1 MKQIRIALVGQPN
14 VGKTLLINSVS
25 GSKLKVGNFAGVT
38 VEKKEISFEYEGH
51 EIIITDL
58 PGTYSLNDYTLE
70 ERVTKTYLLNDRYD
84 MILNVL
90 DSTNLERNLYLTT
103 ELLELDAK
111 MVCALN
117 MSDEA
122 KKENIH
128 IDASQLSTIL
138 GIPCHKVS
146 AATKEGIELLIKEI
160 VSTYTAEK
168 KAMKVTYSEAIEE
181 QLETIQS
188 FLESKNTQLLSGGF
202 NVSHRRAAVLLLQ
215 EDAAFYK
222 VIHEHPIWIELS
234 DVLKKCLKQTY
245 DFHDTK
251 DMLEIFH
258 EERYAFA
265 KGATLET
272 VKVDAKIGTT
282 ITEKIDSLLI
292 HKVFGLFIFLG
303 FMYGLFE
310 ITFTLGAVPMDY
322 IDALFSWFGDTIGG
336 VITNDAVR
344 SLIVDGIIAGVG
356 AVVMFLPNII
366 ILFIGIALLENT
378 GYMSRVAFLLD
389 GLFHKFGLHGKS
401 FIPLVAGFGCSV
413 PAYMSARILKN
424 EKDRIITMF
433 IIGFM
438 SCGAKLPIFVVF
450 CGAFFPQAPGLAL
463 FLVYI
468 LGILIGLISAKI
480 LKITA
485 FKGQDEPFVMEM
497 PKYRAPSLRLMWN
510 MVSAKSFS
518 YLKKAGTY
526 ILAASMIIW
535 FASNYPKNLDL
546 IAQAH
551 SVEIAISEDYAKQI
565 VLSAELIHQ
574 QGIADTAIT
583 QEHTIKEIE
592 AATKELEATRD
603 GLIAENNYTL
613 QKSQLEKSA
622 LGIIGKATNWF
633 FEPLGFDW
641 RQTVALEMGLLAKEV
656 AISTLGIL
664 YALGD
669 DVDAENESLPTVLK
683 KEVPMNSAVAFML
696 FSLLYLPCL
705 AAVSVF
711 KKEAGGFKYVAY
723 LFLFTT
729 AVAWIVGFIGYH
741 VTNIFI

>member
-1 MKQIRIALVGQPN
+1 MKQIKIALVGQPN
-14 VGKTLLINSVS
+14 VGKTLLINSIS

-38 VEKKEISFEYEGH
+38 VEKKEISFEHEGY

-70 ERVTKTYLLNDRYD
+70 ERVTKSYLLNDKYD

-111 MVCALN
+111 MVIALN

-122 KKENIH
+122 QKEKIT
-128 IDASQLSTIL
+128 IDSKQLSSIL
-138 GIPCHKVS
+138 GTPCLPVS
-146 AATKEGIELLIKEI
+146 AATKQGIIPLVEQI
-160 VSTYTAEK
+160 VSTYTHTDNTL
-168 KAMKVTYSEAIEE
+168 KVTYSESIEE
-181 QLETIQS
+181 QLESVQS
-188 FLESKNTQLLSGGF
+188 FLESKKSQLPADGLK
-202 NVSHRRAAVLLLQ
+202 VSHRRAAVLLLQ
-215 EDAAFYK
+215 EDPAFYK
-222 VIHEHPIWIELS
+222 VIHENPIWIELS
-234 DVLKKCLKQTY
+234 DVLKKSLKQIY
-245 DFHDTK
+245 DFHNTK

-258 EERYAFA
+258 EERHAFA
-265 KGATLET
+265 KGAALET
-272 VKVDAKIGTT
+272 VKVGDQKGTT
-282 ITEKIDSLLI
+282 LTEKIDSLLI

-303 FMYGLFE
+303 LMYGLFQA
-310 ITFTLGAVPMDY
+310 TFTIGAVPMDY
-322 IDALFSWFGDTIGG
+322 IDGLFGWFGETIGG
-336 VITNDAVR
+336 VISNEAVR

-389 GLFHKFGLHGKS
+389 GIFHKFGLHGKS

-450 CGAFFPQAPGLAL
+450 CGAFFPDAPGLAL
-463 FLVYI
+463 FLIYI
-468 LGILIGLISAKI
+468 LGILIGLVSAKI
-480 LKITA
+480 LKVA
-485 FKGQDEPFVMEM
+485 VFKGNDEPFVMEM
-497 PKYRAPSLRLMWN
+497 PKYRAPSIRLMWN
-510 MVSAKSFS
+510 MVSAKSYS

-535 FASNYPKNLDL
+535 FASNYPKNLEL
-546 IAQAH
+546 GIEAKK
-551 SVEIAISEDYAKQI
+551 VESAITEDYAHQVI
-565 VLSAELIHQ
+565 LSSDLINQ
-574 QGIADTAIT
+574 KATTDSTFN
-583 QEHTIKEIE
+583 QEMANKEIE
-592 AATKELEATRD
+592 SATKEIEDARD
-603 GLIAENNYTL
+603 KLISENTFAL
-613 QKSQLEKSA
+613 QKAELEHSA

-633 FEPLGFDW
+633 FVPLGFDW

-664 YALGD
+664 YALGE
-669 DVDAENESLPTVLK
+669 DVDQENQSLPTVLQ
-683 KEVPMNSAVAFML
+683 KEVPFNSAVAFML

-711 KKEAGGFKYVAY
+711 KKEAGGFKYVVY

-729 AVAWIVGFIGYH
+729 AVAWITGFIGYH
-741 VTNIFI
+741 ISNLFV